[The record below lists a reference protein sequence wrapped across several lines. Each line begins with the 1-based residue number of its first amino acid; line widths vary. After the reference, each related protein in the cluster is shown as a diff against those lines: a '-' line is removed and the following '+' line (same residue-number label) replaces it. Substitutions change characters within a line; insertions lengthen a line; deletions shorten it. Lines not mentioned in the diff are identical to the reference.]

1 MDGNPCSLVLI
12 LGSRSVQQFYG
23 NHLVGNYGSADKSQA
38 ACSLEDSPATLDH
51 RKCMIRC
58 NKTVSST
65 TSKNLVM
72 AMLISRQDKHLL
84 RHANWSSSLGDVIRI
99 S

>member
-1 MDGNPCSLVLI
+1 MDGNPCSSVLI
-12 LGSRSVQQFYG
+12 LGSRSVQQFCG

-38 ACSLEDSPATLDH
+38 ACSPEDSPVTTNSI
-51 RKCMIRC
+51 KYSEQE
-58 NKTVSST
+58 SS
-65 TSKNLVM
+65 NGN
-72 AMLISRQDKHLL
+72 AYFRARYHKHLL